1 MADKVVLAYS
11 GGLDTSII
19 IPWIKEHYG
28 LEVHAVCGDVGQG
41 EDELKGLEDK
51 AKKTGAKSCKVVD
64 VRREFLTDYV
74 WPNLRAM
81 SVYEGRYLLGTS
93 MARPILAKVQVDY
106 AREVGA
112 KYVAHGCTGKGNDQ
126 VRFELTYQALA
137 PDLEIIAPWREW
149 DIRSREDAIDYAE
162 ARKIP
167 ITASRTKIYSRDRN
181 LWHISHEGGALEDP
195 ANSPPEDVWMLTVSP
210 EKAPDEPRTLTLG
223 FEAGVPVSVDG
234 KKHGPEALVAKLNE
248 LGGFHGVGRVDIC
261 ENRLVGMKS
270 RGVYETPGGTII
282 LEALRTLRALT
293 MDRDSARM
301 CEKLMPDYADLVYT
315 GRWFAPL
322 REAMDAYFREA
333 TRFVTGEVRVKLYK
347 GTATALGASSPYS
360 LYSEDLAT
368 FGPSAKYDHADS
380 KGFVRL
386 YGLPGM
392 VAAQV
397 RSGKRAG
404 KSVSKAA
411 SSGGGKTAKALLPSA
426 KLAAAPIKTGKAAKK
441 RAKQVLT

>member
-1 MADKVVLAYS
+1 
-11 GGLDTSII
+11 
-19 IPWIKEHYG
+19 
-28 LEVHAVCGDVGQG
+28 VHAVCGDVGQG
-41 EDELKGLEDK
+41 EDELKGLEEK

-210 EKAPDEPRTLTLG
+210 EKAPDEPRILTLG

-234 KKHGPEALVAKLNE
+234 KKHSPEALVARLNE

-322 REAMDAYFREA
+322 REAMDTFFREA

-392 VAAQV
+392 IAAQV

-404 KSVSKAA
+404 KSVNKSVSKAA
-411 SSGGGKTAKALLPSA
+411 SSGGGKTAKAVLPTA
-426 KLAAAPIKTGKAAKK
+426 KPAVALIKGVKAGKR